1 MRKSN
6 KILFLA
12 VISVLCQSLSVD
24 AQNTLTAKQI
34 IKKSDDLMQG
44 VKTTKAEM
52 TIKTIRPKWSREM
65 RMKSWSK
72 GKKLSMILI
81 TAPVKE
87 KGTVFLMKEK
97 EVWNWIPSI
106 ERTIKMPPS
115 MMMQSWMGTDF
126 TNDDLVKQSSVVD
139 DYTHKIIG
147 EEVIEGRNCYKIEM
161 IPNEDAAVVWGK
173 IHTWIDKKDFLQLK
187 VEFYDEDDELV
198 NLMKASNI
206 KKMGGRLV
214 PAKLEVIPVDKKGQ
228 KTVMEYISLEF
239 DLPLEDNFFSIKNMK
254 KVK

>member
-1 MRKSN
+1 MRELS
-6 KILFLA
+6 KI
-12 VISVLCQSLSVD
+12 VLLITVFGLNHSLV

-34 IKKSDDLMQG
+34 IKKSDDLMRG

-72 GKKLSMILI
+72 GQKLSMMLV
-81 TAPVKE
+81 TSPAKE

-97 EVWNWIPSI
+97 EVWNWIPSV
-106 ERTIKMPPS
+106 ERTIKLPPS

-173 IHTWIDKKDFLQLK
+173 IHTWVDKKDFLQLK
-187 VEFYDEDDELV
+187 VEFYDEDGDLV
-198 NLMKASNI
+198 NVMNASNI

-228 KTVMEYISLEF
+228 KTVMEYLSLEF
-239 DLPLEDNFFSIKNMK
+239 DTPLNEGFFTIQNMK